1 MANQFKVDVQDY
13 LSIKHNF
20 FKEKMLQLALTNPSE
35 FYELRERVMENTI
48 NAAIGDLYETL
59 YSVMTTGKKKDG
71 TSAASPAAK
80 SALFIPNVPKQEVG
94 DFCLRAATTMEGIV
108 RRCVDEILPP
118 NIIEV
123 AKSRIASKTSSN
135 GINTLQ
141 VPNNL

>member
-1 MANQFKVDVQDY
+1 MSNQFKVDVQDY
-13 LSIKHNF
+13 LSIKHNT

-35 FYELRERVMENTI
+35 FYEIREKVMESTI

-59 YSVMTTGKKKDG
+59 YRVMTTGKKSDG
-71 TSAASPAAK
+71 TSAAAPAAK
-80 SALFIPNVPKQEVG
+80 ASLFVPNVPKQEVG

-123 AKSRIASKTSSN
+123 AKSRIASKTSTSN
-135 GINTLQ
+135 ITTSI
-141 VPNNL
+141 